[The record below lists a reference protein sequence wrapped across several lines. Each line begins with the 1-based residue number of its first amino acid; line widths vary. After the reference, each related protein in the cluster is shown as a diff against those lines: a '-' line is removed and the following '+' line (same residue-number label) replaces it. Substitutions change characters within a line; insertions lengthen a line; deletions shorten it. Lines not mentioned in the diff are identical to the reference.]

1 MIISLDHFSVYFYC
15 MPSSPRGTMILW
27 PSVLLLVGFSVQQAL
42 CVCHGYQSCVYFAMK
57 LISLFFMGLEFVYWI
72 SVLDFFFFWE
82 TNFFRRECH
91 CSMHQPNVL
100 LFLLVSICG
109 SKSPILILSCSFD
122 YPTSM
127 KLVVFLKQSNIFF

>member
-1 MIISLDHFSVYFYC
+1 MIISLDHFCVYFYC
-15 MPSSPRGTMILW
+15 MSSSPRGTMILW

-57 LISLFFMGLEFVYWI
+57 LISLFLWAWNLYIEFQC
-72 SVLDFFFFWE
+72 FNFFFWE
-82 TNFFRRECH
+82 TNLFRRECH
-91 CSMHQPNVL
+91 CSTHQLNVL